1 MANYVARAG
10 IAALLLGTSLR
21 PLAAQTGTI
30 FGCVSEKRSGA
41 PIADARVDALGG
53 TSKGGSAM
61 THSDGQFAIRSLSPG
76 VYALVVTRLGA
87 QRQRVDAIT
96 VRPGESTTVNV
107 VLAAL
112 PTALDMVVTSASRH
126 EEKVL
131 DAPAPT
137 FVVSQQALAT
147 RPALTVAD
155 HLKTLPGVD
164 VSTGGIVQSNIVTR
178 GFNNAFSTRLLMLRD
193 YRFAS
198 VPSLGVNAP
207 FLIPGTMDDIDRI
220 EVVLGPAAAL
230 YGPNAT
236 DGVLHIITKSPFDAP
251 GTTLTFDGGTR
262 SIARGSLRHAQIVS
276 PKLAFKLSAEAM
288 RGSDWRYRDPGEPDS
303 VPHGSGYARR
313 NFDVDRV
320 AGEGRLDYRP
330 TPGLELVTTYGV
342 THSGSALEL
351 TGANGTAQARNWTY
365 QALQQ
370 RLHWHGLFAQL
381 LANSSDAGNADS
393 LDTHGTFL
401 LRSGQP
407 IVDHSRLVAAAS
419 QYAWDWSARES
430 LVAGVDYAWTNPR
443 TGHTINGRNE
453 DDDNVTQVGG
463 YLHSVTHVAPKW
475 DFVAAVRADHS
486 DRLNTWVYSPRA
498 AVVFKPR
505 PEQTLRLTFNRAYTT
520 PSNFEM
526 FLDLV
531 QVRDPGGLPYT
542 IRAVGNPPNEG
553 WSYLRSC
560 DAQLVDGLCVRS
572 PFPSALATPNSVV
585 SANAAAYYQAAL
597 AAIAPRLPASVQPLL
612 PILQSLGPTSAQV
625 AGVLRYLTSPGST
638 VDPTSL
644 SSIAPLKPSFVNE
657 LALGYKATAIRA
669 LQLSVDAWYQE
680 QVNFTTSAQAAT
692 PNLFFDPQSL
702 GAYLVQ
708 QLTAALVAQG
718 MPQAQAQATAT
729 AAAPALAGG
738 LAAVPLATVAL
749 SNQRLANNSDIIYTY
764 RNLSQKIRYGGIDVG
779 LEATLAPRWR
789 LGATYSYMTKSTFP
803 NIETSPGVPL
813 RLNAPQNKGS
823 LGLDYG
829 DLASLVQWQT
839 RVRYTDGFAVN
850 SGVYST
856 GIDYPSPGTAGTTYR
871 YPPVPTRMLVDAS
884 VSMPL
889 PSSGGRAAWSIIGT
903 NLLNAYAP
911 TFVGVPGIG
920 RSVLTRIRY
929 TL

>member
-1 MANYVARAG
+1 MANCVARPLVTVLFLAV
-10 IAALLLGTSLR
+10 SLR
-21 PLAAQTGTI
+21 PLTAQTGTI
-30 FGCVSEKRSGA
+30 LGRVSEKNSGA
-41 PIADARVDALGG
+41 PIAGARLDASSRTG
-53 TSKGGSAM
+53 KGESA
-61 THSDGQFAIRSLSPG
+61 TTRGDGRFEIRGLTPG
-76 VYALVVTRLGA
+76 LYTLVVTRLGM
-87 QRQRVDAIT
+87 QRERVEAIS
-96 VRPGESTTVNV
+96 VRPGESTSVEV
-107 VLAAL
+107 VVAAVPATLAQ
-112 PTALDMVVTSASRH
+112 VVTSASRH
-126 EEKVL
+126 DEKVL

-137 FVVSQQALAT
+137 FVVSQQALAV

-155 HLKTLPGVD
+155 HLKALPGVD

-178 GFNNAFSTRLLMLRD
+178 GFNNAFSTRLLVLQD

-207 FLIPGTMDDIDRI
+207 FLIPGTLDDIDRI

-236 DGVLHIITKSPFDAP
+236 DGVLHMITKSPFDAP
-251 GTTLTFDGGTR
+251 GTTLTVDGGTR

-276 PKLAFKLSAEAM
+276 PKLAFKLSGEAM

-303 VPHGSGYARR
+303 VPHGRGYARR
-313 NFDVDRV
+313 NFDVNRV
-320 AGEGRLDYRP
+320 AGEGRVDYRP
-330 TPGLELVTTYGV
+330 IAGLELVTTYGL
-342 THSGSALEL
+342 THAGSALEL

-365 QALQQ
+365 QAFQQ
-370 RLHWHGLFAQL
+370 RLHWGGLFAQL

-407 IVDHSRLVAAAS
+407 IVDHSRLVAATT

-430 LVAGVDYAWTNPR
+430 LVAGADYGWTNPR
-443 TGHTINGRNE
+443 TGYTINGRNE
-453 DDDNVTQVGG
+453 DHDNVTQVGA
-463 YLHSVTHVAPKW
+463 YLHSVTRVAPKW
-475 DFVAAVRADHS
+475 DFVSAVRADHS
-486 DRLNTWVYSPRA
+486 DRLSGWVYSPRA
-498 AVVFKPR
+498 ALVFKPAV
-505 PEQTLRLTFNRAYTT
+505 EQTLRLTFNRAYTT

-560 DAQLVDGLCVRS
+560 DAQLAEGLCVRS
-572 PFPSALATPNSVV
+572 PFPSALGTPNSVV
-585 SANAAAYYQAAL
+585 SANAAAYYGAAL

-612 PILQSLGPTSAQV
+612 PILQSLNPASTEV
-625 AGVLRYLTSPGST
+625 AGLLRYLTSPGSA
-638 VDPTSL
+638 VNPASLTS
-644 SSIAPLKPSFVNE
+644 IPALKPSFVNE
-657 LALGYKATAIRA
+657 LALGYKGSIGQP
-669 LQLSVDAWYQE
+669 LELSVDVWYQQ

-702 GAYLVQ
+702 GAYLAQ
-708 QLTAALVAQG
+708 QLTAALMAQG
-718 MPQAQAQATAT
+718 MPQAQAQATAA
-729 AAAPALAGG
+729 AAAPPLAAG

-749 SNQRLANNSDIIYTY
+749 SNPRLANNSDIIYTY
-764 RNLSQKIRYGGIDVG
+764 RNLDRKIEYGGIDVG
-779 LEATLAPRWR
+779 LEAALTSRWR
-789 LGATYSYMTKSTFP
+789 LGATYSYITKSNFP
-803 NIETSPGVPL
+803 DIETSPGVPL

-823 LGLDYG
+823 LTLDYG
-829 DLASLVQWQT
+829 GMSSLIQVQP
-839 RVRYTDGFAVN
+839 RLRYTDGFAVN

-856 GIDYPSPGTAGTTYR
+856 GIDYPAPGVAGTTYR
-871 YPPVPTRMLVDAS
+871 YTPVPPRTLVDLTVA
-884 VSMPL
+884 VPL
-889 PSSGGRAAWSIIGT
+889 SGGRWAWSIIGT

-929 TL
+929 VM